1 MYLLSFS
8 ITTMKLNEIIKSE
21 LVNNSSEIQINY
33 ICGTTPVNSEYI
45 DIKIGSTLYTRVDG
59 DNLDPFTN
67 ELTSVIDS
75 LKPEFP
81 NLHII
86 SKKKEFHFYYSGFNS
101 VSTKTVPISI
111 SNKDQKT
118 EIQKTG
124 IVTEKYELVGSSTVL
139 EVIAKYPDYELY
151 KRSGFSFRG
160 SQEQKTDLEGIK
172 ALFKGSCCFD
182 IQVIDNEIH
191 VNGFS
196 VNDMD

>member
-1 MYLLSFS
+1 M
-8 ITTMKLNEIIKSE
+8 TLNEIIKSE

-45 DIKIGSTLYTRVDG
+45 DIKIGSTIYTRING
-59 DNLDPFTN
+59 ENLAPFIADLNTA
-67 ELTSVIDS
+67 IDS

-81 NLHII
+81 NLHVIP
-86 SKKKEFHFYYSGFNS
+86 KKVELHFYYHGFNS
-101 VSTKTVPISI
+101 VSTRMAPVSI
-111 SNKDQKT
+111 SNKDPKT
-118 EIQKTG
+118 ETQKTG
-124 IVTEKYELVGSSTVL
+124 IVKEKYELVGTKTVM

-160 SQEQKTDLEGIK
+160 SQEQKTDIEGIK
-172 ALFKGSCCFD
+172 ALFKGSCCYD

-191 VNGFS
+191 INGFS

>member
-1 MYLLSFS
+1 
-8 ITTMKLNEIIKSE
+8 MKLNEIIKSE

-75 LKPEFP
+75 LSCEFP

-86 SKKKEFHFYYSGFNS
+86 TKKKEFHFYYSGFNS
-101 VSTKTVPISI
+101 VSTKTVPVSI
-111 SNKDQKT
+111 SNKDQKD

-124 IVTEKYELVGSSTVL
+124 IVKEKFELISKNQVL
-139 EVIAKYPDYELY
+139 EIINSHPGYELY

-160 SQEQKTDLEGIK
+160 AQEHLCSLQEMTKMLD
-172 ALFKGSCCFD
+172 SMVCFD
-182 IQVIDNEIH
+182 VVVIDNEIH

-196 VNDMD
+196 YSDMD